1 MYHYPLFLTVDSSFL
16 YDNICSLLCQ
26 LRTMFLQFFSTRA
39 SPNTSRTIQ
48 RSMQNHLWY
57 ALLNLSLNIS
67 ATLLLDKKTWHIHC
81 VCTLSSSWFLRQ
93 PCHPF
98 NNRIRYQRW
107 GQWVTSAPTG
117 MITANNS
124 SFLTS
129 SSFERYIELACGWD
143 VYWYIHCLFV
153 ISDTDI
159 LRRRRRQGVVA
170 VVTFVGGIG
179 LILFGLKVMLTI
191 SISITM

>member
-1 MYHYPLFLTVDSSFL
+1 MYHYPSFLTVDSSF
-16 YDNICSLLCQ
+16 YMIIFVCCCQ
-26 LRTMFLQFFSTRA
+26 LRTSFLQFFSTRA
-39 SPNTSRTIQ
+39 SPNASRTIQ

-107 GQWVTSAPTG
+107 GQRVTSAPTG
-117 MITANNS
+117 DILP
-124 SFLTS
+124 F
-129 SSFERYIELACGWD
+129 FVFVWKDIELALW
-143 VYWYIHCLFV
+143 V
-153 ISDTDI
+153 
-159 LRRRRRQGVVA
+159 RRLSIFITLSSSPIPTKTSTMGVVA
-170 VVTFVGGIG
+170 VVTFVG
-179 LILFGLKVMLTI
+179 
-191 SISITM
+191 